1 MWDRLLSII
10 LIIIIMG
17 ALGSLGY
24 IIATPGVGEGFT
36 ELYILGLS
44 GEVADYP
51 EELKVGEVGEVTA
64 VIVNYER
71 EVVSYGIEVRIDGV
85 NNNQVEAITLEHGEE
100 QEVIVSFTPHIAGD
114 SQKVEFLLYKDGDA
128 EPYFEPVYLL
138 VNVTE

>member
-24 IIATPGVGEGFT
+24 VIATPGVGKGFT
-36 ELYILGLS
+36 EFYILGLS

-51 EELKVGEVGEVTA
+51 EDLKVGEVGEVIA
-64 VIVNYER
+64 VIVNHEHA
-71 EVVSYGIEVRIDGV
+71 VVSYGVEVRIDGV
-85 NNNQVEAITLEHGEE
+85 NDNQVEAITLEHGEKR
-100 QEVIVSFTPHIAGD
+100 EVIVSFTPHIAGD

-138 VNVTE
+138 VKVTE

>member
-1 MWDRLLSII
+1 MRDRLLSII

-24 IIATPGVGEGFT
+24 VIATPGVGEDFT

-44 GEVADYP
+44 GEAADYP
-51 EELKVGEVGEVTA
+51 EELKVGEVGGVIA
-64 VIVNYER
+64 VIVNHER
-71 EVVSYGIEVRIDGV
+71 AAASYRLEVRIDGV
-85 NNNQVEAITLEHGEE
+85 ENNQVEAITLEHGEE

-128 EPYFEPVYLL
+128 EPYFEPVYL
-138 VNVTE
+138 VVSVTE

>member
-10 LIIIIMG
+10 LIIIITG

-24 IIATPGVGEGFT
+24 VIATPGVGKGFT

-64 VIVNYER
+64 VIVNYEH
-71 EVVSYGIEVRIDGV
+71 EAVSYGIEVRIDGV
-85 NNNQVEAITLEHGEE
+85 KNNQVEAITLEHGEE

-114 SQKVEFLLYKDGDA
+114 NQKVEFLLYKDGEA
-128 EPYFEPVYLL
+128 EPYRSLYLG